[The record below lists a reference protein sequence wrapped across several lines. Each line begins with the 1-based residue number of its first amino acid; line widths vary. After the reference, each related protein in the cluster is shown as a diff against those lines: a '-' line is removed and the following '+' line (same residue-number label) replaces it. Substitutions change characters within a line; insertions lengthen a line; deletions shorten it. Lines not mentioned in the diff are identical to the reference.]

1 MFTIIALLFCQLVND
16 NCLMK
21 MKQFH
26 LQLNVFLMLFVLVDC
41 STLSLCR
48 GTLGLNRIWVI
59 LKLQYVAGQFVKSK
73 ICAGV

>member
-1 MFTIIALLFCQLVND
+1 
-16 NCLMK
+16 MK

-26 LQLNVFLMLFVLVDC
+26 LQLNVFLMLSVLVDC

-59 LKLQYVAGQFVKSK
+59 LKLQYVAGQFVKS
-73 ICAGV
+73 